1 MAKKNEEVKT
11 VVWVFWILLA
21 IIGVSMLFA
30 GIQGSIQGNNIATC
44 VMLIVVGIILLFIG
58 LVMVLGRANII
69 TNDIEMPN
77 NHILFDKLG
86 KSIFFRNTKTNI
98 VTKKDISSISFMQNM
113 GKVYNI
119 YDLYKEIYKDEFAG
133 NNILDLDFPSS
144 NSSSNT
150 FKEDTYNG

>member
-58 LVMVLGRANII
+58 LVMVLGLSLI
-69 TNDIEMPN
+69 
-77 NHILFDKLG
+77 HI
-86 KSIFFRNTKTNI
+86 SEPTRP
-98 VTKKDISSISFMQNM
+98 
-113 GKVYNI
+113 Y
-119 YDLYKEIYKDEFAG
+119 
-133 NNILDLDFPSS
+133 
-144 NSSSNT
+144 
-150 FKEDTYNG
+150 

>member
-30 GIQGSIQGNNIATC
+30 GIQGGIQGNNIATC

-69 TNDIEMPN
+69 TNDIEMP
-77 NHILFDKLG
+77 
-86 KSIFFRNTKTNI
+86 KSSKNEE
-98 VTKKDISSISFMQNM
+98 KK
-113 GKVYNI
+113 
-119 YDLYKEIYKDEFAG
+119 
-133 NNILDLDFPSS
+133 
-144 NSSSNT
+144 
-150 FKEDTYNG
+150 

>member
-30 GIQGSIQGNNIATC
+30 GIQGSIQGNNIATS

-69 TNDIEMPN
+69 TNDIEMP
-77 NHILFDKLG
+77 
-86 KSIFFRNTKTNI
+86 KSSKNEE
-98 VTKKDISSISFMQNM
+98 KK
-113 GKVYNI
+113 
-119 YDLYKEIYKDEFAG
+119 
-133 NNILDLDFPSS
+133 
-144 NSSSNT
+144 
-150 FKEDTYNG
+150 